1 MVTVWWITLSA
12 ISVFNIFAWLA
23 FAVNPIRRDAA
34 RRRAHRAADPVHEV
48 RARQLLYSALFV
60 FGCAF
65 RSIVPRADVQ
75 RICIID
81 SWVSA
86 VAVGR
91 LVATFAELGFAAQCA
106 LFLRMVARDAG
117 NRTVQTISYLIVP
130 FIAMAE
136 TFSWYAVISTN
147 YLGNTMEESTWTTV
161 AALMVMS
168 LALLLPEYT
177 SRLRRFLNVAL
188 TITFAYLMFLCIVDV
203 PMYFSRWRADQT
215 AGRQYL
221 SFGEGFHDATTRYYP
236 TRNWEDWRWEV
247 TWMSL
252 YFSVGVWASIALVRA
267 PYPERARLHGQ
278 AGGDS

>member
-1 MVTVWWITLSA
+1 MIVTVWWITLSS
-12 ISVFNIFAWLA
+12 ISIFNIFAWLKL
-23 FAVNPIRRDAA
+23 AVIPIQRDAA
-34 RRRAHRAADPVHEV
+34 RRRAHQAADPVHDV

-106 LFLRMVARDAG
+106 LFLRAVARDAG
-117 NRTVQTISYLIVP
+117 SRTSEIISYVIVP

-147 YLGNTMEESTWTTV
+147 YLGNTMEESTWMVVSALTV
-161 AALMVMS
+161 VG
-168 LALLLPEYT
+168 LAMLLPEYT
-177 SRLRRFLNVAL
+177 GRLRRFLGVAL
-188 TITFAYLMFLCIVDV
+188 TIAFAYLMFMCIVDV
-203 PMYFSRWRADQT
+203 PMYFSRWRADHT

-221 SFGEGFHDATTRYYP
+221 SFAEGFHDATTHYVP
-236 TRNWEDWRWEV
+236 TRDWDDWRWEV

-267 PYPERARLHGQ
+267 LYPERARLKR
-278 AGGDS
+278 AG